1 MINVFK
7 ILWFKKN
14 KGTFNKYRPKKA
26 YIFFKELVYYK
37 DIRRENHSIDLLVPD
52 FLKSYCTAELKILT
66 WNCVPLEIFPS

>member
-14 KGTFNKYRPKKA
+14 KGTFNKYRPKKLTS
-26 YIFFKELVYYK
+26 FSKSLYK